1 MKRFGFT
8 MVELVFIIVIL
19 GILAAVA
26 VPRMIM
32 SRDDACYA
40 KMRSNLA
47 EAQSDISREYTKR
60 FMQGK
65 SLPTTDS
72 KFLEILKDTLGADA
86 SNKCGFTITSATNIT
101 MTVGKNSLK
110 LTTSQD
116 SITKSP
122 VISCVNNSDEMCKK
136 LMNKK

>member
-8 MVELVFIIVIL
+8 MIELVFIIVIL

-26 VPRMIM
+26 VPKMIM

-40 KMRSNLA
+40 KMRSNLS
-47 EAQSDISREYTKR
+47 EAQGEISREYTKR

-65 SLPTTDS
+65 SLSTNDA
-72 KFLEILKDTLGADA
+72 KFLEILNNSLGADA
-86 SNKCGFTITSATNIT
+86 SSKCGFMVASATDIT
-101 MTVGKNSLK
+101 MVVGKSSIK

-116 SITKSP
+116 SSTKSP
-122 VISCVNNSDEMCKK
+122 IISCVDDTTEMCKR

>member
-1 MKRFGFT
+1 MKRCGFT
-8 MVELVFIIVIL
+8 MIELVFIIVIM

-26 VPRMIM
+26 VPKLIM

-40 KMRSNLA
+40 KMRSNLS
-47 EAQSDISREYTKR
+47 EAQGEISREYTKR

-65 SLPTTDS
+65 ALPTTDANFM
-72 KFLEILKDTLGADA
+72 KILNETLGADA
-86 SNKCGFTITSATNIT
+86 SSKCGFEVTSATNIT
-101 MTVGKNSLK
+101 MIVGKSRLS
-110 LTTSQD
+110 LTTTQD

-122 VISCVNNSDEMCKK
+122 IISCDETNEMCKR